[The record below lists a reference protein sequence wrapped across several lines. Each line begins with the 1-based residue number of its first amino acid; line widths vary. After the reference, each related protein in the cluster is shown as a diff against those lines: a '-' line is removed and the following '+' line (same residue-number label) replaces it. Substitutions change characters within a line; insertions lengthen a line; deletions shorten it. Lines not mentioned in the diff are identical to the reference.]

1 MIREVTGYAPYERRC
16 MEMLRV
22 GKDKKAL
29 KFVKKRVRVQN
40 ASKTIDQFVSSLFGY
55 LLMMLAMR
63 SGEKR

>member
-1 MIREVTGYAPYERRC
+1 
-16 MEMLRV
+16 MLRV

-55 LLMMLAMR
+55 LLMMLAMH